1 MRVAEAVGRTLAQLG
16 VQQVFGVTG
25 SGNFHFTN
33 ALIDGGARFVA
44 ARHEMGAACMADAY
58 ARATGEVSA
67 VSVHQGCGLTNAMTG
82 IGEAA
87 KSRTPMLVLS
97 GDTPPTQ
104 KTSNFWIDQAGAVA
118 ALGAKVE
125 RIHSPQTAVEDA
137 VRAFRLARDE
147 RHTVLLNMPLDV
159 QEEQIDWR
167 PEDVP
172 DIAPRLAPGPSAEA
186 VSRLADLLA
195 GAAGRC
201 W

>member
-1 MRVAEAVGRTLAQLG
+1 
-16 VQQVFGVTG
+16 
-25 SGNFHFTN
+25 
-33 ALIDGGARFVA
+33 
-44 ARHEMGAACMADAY
+44 MADAY

-137 VRAFRLARDE
+137 VRAFRSVQQPLSPQAGPLQCIFQRFHRGVMDDALALSRQSEARTNRLRTRTLLVLAEHKLPAVVQACYDDDE
-147 RHTVLLNMPLDV
+147 SWPTCRQYDEPICFWLPSTT
-159 QEEQIDWR
+159 
-167 PEDVP
+167 PE
-172 DIAPRLAPGPSAEA
+172 
-186 VSRLADLLA
+186 
-195 GAAGRC
+195 C
-201 W
+201 